1 MGYTSSS
8 VLDWKQSVRAASTG
22 DLVLN
27 GTQTVDTVALV
38 AGDRILVKDQTLG
51 EQNGIYQV
59 QAAAWN
65 RAADANVSNEVTND
79 LTVEV
84 EEGSQAGTAWRLST
98 PDPILLGTTVLTFVP
113 FGAGVGLGDNNVW
126 TGSNEFQGAVLVT
139 SGSFVAGDA
148 ALGTATLFAV
158 RETADVASRLQIHAD
173 GSFHFG
179 DGTGATDT
187 SLARTGVNELTT
199 GNFVV
204 SGGAGTALKFNGD
217 GEIDANFGA
226 SATTYWLKGGAAADA
241 QPRIRADRSGLFEW
255 GGGAGLPDTNLYR
268 SAANTL
274 KTDTIFVVGAGFRAL
289 GLASFFDNLDAVSGT
304 SQLLFQA
311 QSLASNVVVKFRV
324 TPDPFDSY
332 NVWAD
337 GTQEWGDGAGALDVS
352 QARTGVGELT
362 ITGNLIV
369 TGDVTSNGSITNGTV
384 NLQSGASYIGSA
396 PSDVLS
402 FYGVTAVAQQAA
414 PVTLG
419 DVITVLQNLGL
430 TA

>member
-1 MGYTSSS
+1 MGYVASTT
-8 VLDWKQSVRAASTG
+8 LDWKQSVRAASTG
-22 DLVLN
+22 NLVLS
-27 GTQTVDTVALV
+27 GLQTVDTVVLA
-38 AGDRILVKDQTLG
+38 AGDRVLVKDQTLG
-51 EQNGIYQV
+51 QNNGIYQV
-59 QAAAWN
+59 QTAAWN
-65 RAADANVSNEVTND
+65 RAADANVSNEVTNN

-84 EEGSQAGTAWRLST
+84 DEGSQANTTWQLVT
-98 PDPILLGTTVLTFVP
+98 PDPILLGTTVLTFGQ
-113 FGAGVGLGDNNVW
+113 FAAGVQLSDNNVW
-126 TGSNEFQGAVLVT
+126 TGTNEFQDDVT
-139 SGSFVAGDA
+139 ITGGP
-148 ALGTATLFAV
+148 G
-158 RETADVASRLQIHAD
+158 RL
-173 GSFHFG
+173 
-179 DGTGATDT
+179 
-187 SLARTGVNELTT
+187 
-199 GNFVV
+199 
-204 SGGAGTALKFNGD
+204 LKFLGD
-217 GEIDANFGA
+217 GEIGGNFGA
-226 SATTYWLKGGAAADA
+226 SPTTYLLKGGAAADA
-241 QPRIRADRSGLFEW
+241 QPRVRMDRSGFWEW

-337 GTQEWGDGAGALDVS
+337 GTQEWGDGAGAPDVS